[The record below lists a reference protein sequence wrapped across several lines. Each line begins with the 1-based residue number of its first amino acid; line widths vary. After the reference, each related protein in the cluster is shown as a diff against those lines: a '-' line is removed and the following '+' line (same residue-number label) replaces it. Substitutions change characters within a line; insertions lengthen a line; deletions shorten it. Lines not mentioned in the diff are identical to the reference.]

1 MKRFTVVFLTLVM
14 MALLPVEM
22 QAGSEK
28 ILKIDFKSAITEK
41 GGSGFSLSNFSL
53 SGMLSGSTT
62 LYTMVRAIDYAATD
76 PSVSMIYMTPCNVS
90 ADYAQLEEIRAAL
103 KRFRESGKTIVAYC
117 ENLSNATYYLAS
129 VADKVVLNPA
139 SESYMTGL
147 ATQQIYLKDALDA
160 LGVDVQLIRHG
171 KYKSAGEMYIRNA
184 PSPENI
190 EQNQAMV
197 NSLWNDICAEIA
209 ASRGFS
215 SDDFK
220 KWIDDL
226 ALVDAASFKELGL
239 VDELW
244 HKDEV
249 EDFVCEQTGST
260 LIKFVSFVNFKRYSE
275 KLQKKVFGRQNK
287 KSKEK
292 IAVIYADGEIVVSS
306 DGTGMSQEMIVGKN
320 LASTIAK
327 VRRDD
332 KVKAVVFRVNS
343 PGGSVMAS
351 ELIKREIDLLKAE
364 KPVIAS
370 YGGYAASGG
379 YWISACT
386 DRIFTDR
393 MTLTGS
399 IGCFS
404 MIPNLGN
411 AIRKIAKVNIVTIGT
426 SPHSDMMTGMRSL
439 DAAET
444 DFMQKQVEDIYD
456 RFTTIVSTGRGISK
470 DSVDAIGQ
478 GRVWTGSD
486 ALGIGLVDSIGGL
499 ADAIA
504 CAAQTAGLET
514 YGIAEYPET
523 VPFSLMSLF
532 AETDDLDET
541 VTSDTDPAVSML
553 RRVVPVAQFMRR
565 KSEPVNMARMPELY
579 LFN

>member
-1 MKRFTVVFLTLVM
+1 MKRFTVVVLAVAM
-14 MALLPVEM
+14 MALLPLEM

-41 GGSGFSLSNFSL
+41 GGSGFSLSTFSL
-53 SGMLSGSTT
+53 SDMLAGSTT

-306 DGTGMSQEMIVGKN
+306 DGTGMSQEMIIGKN

-343 PGGSVMAS
+343 PGGSVLAS

-444 DFMQKQVEDIYD
+444 DFMQKQIEDIYD